1 LFLCSCR
8 KLASDN
14 QATVFAT
21 DAILTTIMCMRSS
34 RYSWDLLV
42 SKQNGKV
49 GTSRLCVRQG
59 SSCSAYRCPPRSG
72 SSSFSRL
79 SIFSSTGGM
88 WVHIGAI

>member
-1 LFLCSCR
+1 LRTGIAAYTASNQNVDSLLLFLCSCR

-49 GTSRLCVRQG
+49 GSHGFV
-59 SSCSAYRCPPRSG
+59 
-72 SSSFSRL
+72 
-79 SIFSSTGGM
+79 
-88 WVHIGAI
+88 